1 MAEVFVG
8 GFLLALG
15 AFWFVAGVRYLQ
27 GRGDQWVSRGSRR
40 WGANVVLIGA
50 GPFFIFLGLI
60 LLWRPV
66 IPGIITDIL
75 WVLCVLSLLLMFA
88 LSISAPVTGW
98 PRYGQWP
105 HLLRWRRSTRSP
117 KPPDHAR

>member
-15 AFWFVAGVRYLQ
+15 AFWFAAGVRYLQ
-27 GRGDQWVSRGSRR
+27 GRGDQLVSRG

-66 IPGIITDIL
+66 MPRIITDIL
-75 WVLCVLSLLLMFA
+75 WVLCTLSLLLMFA
-88 LSISAPVTGW
+88 LSTTARVSGW

-105 HLLRWRRSTRSP
+105 HLLRRRRSTRSP